1 MDTSP
6 GPPPITFLFPGQG
19 SQYPGMARELYEH
32 QPAFR
37 DRVDECAGS
46 LEPGLGT
53 SVRRILLAEPA
64 GEPASVA
71 AQVGADTVQ
80 PALFTLEYAL
90 AGLWR
95 SWGLA
100 PSCVLGHSL
109 GAYAAACTAD
119 VLSVADALTLVV
131 ARGRLLG
138 SLPTG
143 AMLAVFLP
151 EAALETL
158 LPEGLS
164 VAAVND
170 ATQCVVSGSASAIA
184 EFEAGLAER
193 RVESLRLRVS
203 SPAHS
208 HLLDPVLAEFGAR
221 VREVELRAPTVPWI
235 SDTNGEPVSADDA
248 RDPRYWVA
256 HLRRT
261 VRFADALSTAMGGEP
276 KVFLEI
282 GPGDTLITLARRR
295 RAAAARHTLLTS
307 LPGRIEKTTALGRVL
322 GTVDVLKDRGF
333 SLVRERI
340 ARGTASFS
348 LGEKPAENRR
358 PGVAAMVDLP
368 CTSSD
373 TGENS

>member
-1 MDTSP
+1 MDASP
-6 GPPPITFLFPGQG
+6 GPLPVTFLFPGQG

-46 LEPGLGT
+46 LEPGLGA
-53 SVRRILLAEPA
+53 SVRRVLL
-64 GEPASVA
+64 GEPASA
-71 AQVGADTVQ
+71 AAHDGAETAQ

-95 SWGLA
+95 SWGLS

-119 VLSVADALTLVV
+119 VLSVADALALVV

-138 SLPTG
+138 SLPAG

-151 EAALETL
+151 ENDLGSL
-158 LPEGLS
+158 LPGELS

-170 ATQCVVSGSASAIA
+170 ATQCVVSGSPAVIA
-184 EFEAGLAER
+184 RFEAELAER
-193 RVESLRLRVS
+193 RVESLRLRIS

-208 HLLDPVLAEFGAR
+208 HLLDPVLAEFGAH
-221 VREVELRAPTVPWI
+221 VRDVELRAPAVPWI
-235 SDTNGEPVSADDA
+235 SDTNGEPVGDDDA
-248 RDPRYWVA
+248 RDPRYWVS

-261 VRFADALSTAMGGEP
+261 VRFADALSTAMDGEP
-276 KVFLEI
+276 KAFLEV

-307 LPGRIEKTTALGRVL
+307 LPGRIERTSALGRVL
-322 GTVDVLKDRGF
+322 GTAGVLRTRGF
-333 SLVRERI
+333 SLAGQRVSGDVD
-340 ARGTASFS
+340 AFSF
-348 LGEKPAENRR
+348 GEKPAENRG
-358 PGVAAMVDLP
+358 PGVAVMVDSSGA
-368 CTSSD
+368 SSD
-373 TGENS
+373 TGEGS